1 MMRGLRLT
9 FINVGYGEA
18 ILLETADRTHGN
30 GVFRAL
36 IDGGSADPE
45 EYDDTSSGRIP
56 VIRWLER
63 KGISQID
70 LLVNTH
76 IHEDHTSGLKAEA
89 ERYRPACF
97 WQELPPLFYQAMT
110 PLPMRQDLQ
119 TTEKKFLSS
128 VNDYRDVCRIL
139 AAKGCEIRQLN
150 SESTCLTPAEHLNIS
165 VLAPTPEREELLER
179 MLAAISTAPDQDAA
193 RTAANRADAAMNN
206 FSLMLMIE
214 YAGRRILLPGDT
226 NQNGYG
232 HLKDADLRADI
243 FKVGHHGQK
252 DGISRDIFRR
262 IKPEYVICCASSDR
276 RYGSASPEILKMM
289 REEGAELTFSDCPDV
304 PGQTDN
310 LEPHNALIYE
320 ISEDGRISFRYEI

>member
-1 MMRGLRLT
+1 MRGLRLT

-18 ILLETADRTHGN
+18 MLLETSSAAHAD

-45 EYDDTSSGRIP
+45 EYTDSSSGRIP

-63 KGISQID
+63 KGITHID
-70 LLVNTH
+70 LMINTH
-76 IHEDHTSGLKAEA
+76 IHEDHTSGLRAEA
-89 ERYRPACF
+89 VKYTPVEF
-97 WQELPPLFYQAMT
+97 WQELPPLFYQTMT
-110 PLPMRQDLQ
+110 PLPVREDLQ
-119 TTEKKFLSS
+119 VTERKFLNS
-128 VNDYRDVCRIL
+128 VNDYRDICGIL
-139 AAKGCEIRQLN
+139 AAGGCKIRQLD
-150 SESTCLTPAEHLNIS
+150 SETPCLNPAENLNIS
-165 VLAPTPEREELLER
+165 VLAPTPEREKLLGR
-179 MLAAISTAPDQDAA
+179 MLTAIRTAPDPDASRA
-193 RTAANRADAAMNN
+193 AANRADAAMNN
-206 FSLMLMIE
+206 FSLMLMLE

-232 HLKDADLRADI
+232 QLRDREISADI

-252 DGISRDIFRR
+252 DGISREIFRR

-276 RYGSASPEILKMM
+276 RYESASPDILKMM

-320 ISEDGRISFRYEI
+320 ISEEGRISFRYEI

>member
-1 MMRGLRLT
+1 MKGLRLT

-18 ILLETADRTHGN
+18 ILLEAADQAHEN

-36 IDGGSADPE
+36 IDGGSAEPE
-45 EYDDTSSGRIP
+45 EYNDTSSGRIP
-56 VIRWLER
+56 VIRWLEQ
-63 KGISQID
+63 KGVSHID

-76 IHEDHTSGLKAEA
+76 IHEDHMSGLQAVA
-89 ERYRPACF
+89 ERYTPRSF

-110 PLPMRQDLQ
+110 PLYVREDLQ
-119 TTEKKFLSS
+119 ATEKKFLNS
-128 VNDYRDVCRIL
+128 VNDYRSVCRIL
-139 AAKGCEIRQLN
+139 AEKGCEIRQLD
-150 SESTCLTPAEHLNIS
+150 SESPCLTPAEHLKIS
-165 VLAPTPEREELLER
+165 VLAPTPEKEELLER
-179 MLAAISTAPDQDAA
+179 MLTAICTAPDPDAE
-193 RTAANRADAAMNN
+193 RKAADRADAAMNN

-214 YAGRRILLPGDT
+214 YAGRRIFLPGDT

-232 HLKDADLRADI
+232 HLVNTDIRADL

-252 DGISRDIFRR
+252 DGISREIFRR

-276 RYGSASPEILKMM
+276 RYESASPDILKMM

-320 ISEDGRISFRYEI
+320 ISEDGCISFRYEI

>member
-1 MMRGLRLT
+1 MRGLRLT

-18 ILLETADRTHGN
+18 ILLETADRTRKD

-36 IDGGSADPE
+36 IDGGSAEPE
-45 EYDDTSSGRIP
+45 EYHDTSSGRIP

-63 KGISQID
+63 KEISHID

-76 IHEDHTSGLKAEA
+76 IHEDHTSGLLAVA
-89 ERYRPACF
+89 ERYAPISF
-97 WQELPPLFYQAMT
+97 WQELPPLFYQTMT
-110 PLPMRQDLQ
+110 PLYVREELQ
-119 TTEKKFLSS
+119 TTEKKFLNS
-128 VNDYRDVCRIL
+128 VNDYRNVCRIL
-139 AAKGCEIRQLN
+139 AAKGCEIRQL
-150 SESTCLTPAEHLNIS
+150 SCESACLIPAEQLKMT
-165 VLAPTPEREELLER
+165 VLEPALDREELLGR
-179 MLAAISTAPDQDAA
+179 MITAICTETDENAA
-193 RTAANRADAAMNN
+193 RSAANRADAAMNN

-226 NQNGYG
+226 NQNGYVR
-232 HLKDADLRADI
+232 LKDVDLSADI

-262 IKPEYVICCASSDR
+262 IRPEYVICCASSDR

-310 LEPHNALIYE
+310 LEPHSALIYE
-320 ISEDGRISFRYEI
+320 LSEDGRISFRYEI